1 MEARKAVGSRRRP
14 PAHALAMT
22 LDHHRVESNVARDPR
37 VKLPKER
44 KPHVPPPLAEHVERA
59 AETLP
64 RHHILPL
71 LIVDECGRG

>member
-1 MEARKAVGSRRRP
+1 
-14 PAHALAMT
+14 MT
-22 LDHHRVESNVARDPR
+22 LDHNRVESNVVRDPR